1 MKRRTLEK
9 IYNKSFN
16 SLLKGRKK
24 KIRLAGYGEIMLGDK
39 RKNGLEGGERRR
51 RGREMAR
58 IEERLDGRESTKLGY
73 SSECR

>member
-1 MKRRTLEK
+1 MEK